1 MVLAATLIGGLD
13 TYAVSLALPTIR
25 DDLGVTTSA
34 VQWVQL
40 VHLLTIATL
49 LISFGRA
56 VDVWGSRPVLLS
68 GLVVFSAGSALA
80 ALAPQF
86 SVLVAARGLAGV
98 GAAMLLAGGAALIA
112 DLYPTGARARP
123 LAALHVAV
131 SVGYIVGPLIGGPLI
146 AAAGWRAIFLMAP
159 MVGCLVALAGVRF
172 LPKGG
177 GRPES
182 RLDLPGAAALAVG
195 LGAIALGLAQPD
207 ATDGPPLGRALAVG
221 GGIMFLAAFVY
232 IERRAREPLIDLA
245 LLARWRFSAGL
256 LAAFL
261 TFVALAAN
269 TFLVPFLLQDLLALA
284 PTPAGRVMI
293 AVPVAIVVTAP
304 LAGWLADRRGPRL
317 PATSGLLLVAAAI
330 GLLATVRA
338 DTSALLVVAI
348 LVLYGA
354 GAGLFQAPNN
364 SAVLDAVSANVRGV
378 ASGALATTRQLGQLV
393 GVALATAVWTGRTTA
408 YQSTG
413 SAGEGPGLGFRD
425 AFLVLGLV
433 ALLASLVSATRGS
446 ATASNGSV

>member
-13 TYAVSLALPTIR
+13 TYTVSLALPTIR

-40 VHLLTIATL
+40 VHLLAIATL

-86 SVLVAARGLAGV
+86 AVLVAARGLAGI
-98 GAAMLLAGGAALIA
+98 GAAMLLAGGPALVA
-112 DLYPTGARARP
+112 DLYPPGARARP

-146 AAAGWRAIFLMAP
+146 EAAGWRAIFLVAP
-159 MVGCLVALAGVRF
+159 IVGSLAALAGIRF

-177 GRPES
+177 GRPGS
-182 RLDLPGAAALAVG
+182 RFDLPGAATLAAG
-195 LGAIALGLAQPD
+195 LAAIALGLARPG
-207 ATDGPPLGRALAVG
+207 ATDGSPLVPALAVG
-221 GGIMFLAAFVY
+221 AGVMLLAAFVH

-261 TFVALAAN
+261 TFVALASN
-269 TFLVPFLLQDLLALA
+269 MFLVPFLLQDLLDLA

-293 AVPVAIVVTAP
+293 AVPAAIVVAAP
-304 LAGWLADRRGPRL
+304 LAGWLADRHGPRL
-317 PATSGLLLVAAAI
+317 PATTGLVLIAAAI
-330 GLLATVRA
+330 GLLATIRT
-338 DTSALLVVAI
+338 DTSALLVVAV

-364 SAVLDAVSANVRGV
+364 SAVLDAVPANVRGV
-378 ASGALATTRQLGQLV
+378 ASGALATTRQFGQLV
-393 GVALATAVWTGRTTA
+393 GVALATAVWTGRTAA

-413 SAGEGPGLGFRD
+413 SAGEALGLGFRD
-425 AFLVLGLV
+425 AFLVLALV
-433 ALLASLVSATRGS
+433 ALLAFLVSATRGS
-446 ATASNGSV
+446 AAASNGSE